1 MVVNGLK
8 IVLIVEYPGDQPP
21 PEMYDHHER
30 YGTAPGSYPGTGR
43 NGDDS
48 FSGKIYHG
56 LITVSNRLRQS
67 VNHLSSKLHSV
78 AKPSIPG

>member
-1 MVVNGLK
+1 M
-8 IVLIVEYPGDQPP
+8 LIVEYPGDQPP

-56 LITVSNRLRQS
+56 LMTVSNRLRQS
-67 VNHLSSKLHSV
+67 VNHLSSNLYSV
-78 AKPSIPG
+78 AKPSISD